1 MSCAAVVSPASAGA
15 VPFDAWTTDRA
26 ERFEAAAQRM
36 LPAADAV
43 PQRLHQAMRY
53 AVLDGGKRV
62 RPLLVYAGGGVTG
75 EGNGVG
81 RAELVGQFLLNPRTT
96 QLGGYAGGGLAG
108 VFANG
113 ADNGYLVLMVGIE
126 SRPGGR
132 GGWFVEAGVGGGAR
146 FAAGYRWRKL
156 PPGWR
161 VQR

>member
-1 MSCAAVVSPASAGA
+1 MTSRWASRALVQALAVALGAAPLAGQGGTVREAGLEAVV
-15 VPFDAWTTDRA
+15 T
-26 ERFEAAAQRM
+26 
-36 LPAADAV
+36 AADPAV
-43 PQRLHQAMRY
+43 YTAGLTAS
-53 AVLDGGKRV
+53 V
-62 RPLLVYAGGGVTG
+62 RPGLRTRIGLYAGGGVTG

-81 RAELVGQFLLNPRTT
+81 RAELVGQFLLNPRTLH
-96 QLGGYAGGGLAG
+96 LGVYAGGGLAG